1 MSHQPIYSKISDEE
15 LMAHISSKSI
25 NAFNELY
32 GRYSSRMTYYFYRM
46 LGHDKEKAQDFLQDL
61 FMKVVERP
69 EMFDRSRRFSTWLFS
84 CAHNM
89 CKNEY
94 RKMEVRKVMDSE
106 TEVEYAS
113 GTVNQVDVD
122 LKDFTRKV
130 YEELDEMEEG
140 HRTAFIL
147 RHREG
152 FSIKEISMVID
163 CPEGTVKS
171 KLFYTTKKLS
181 IKLQA
186 YNPKLD
192 FVTQN
197 EARH

>member
-1 MSHQPIYSKISDEE
+1 
-15 LMAHISSKSI
+15 
-25 NAFNELY
+25 
-32 GRYSSRMTYYFYRM
+32 MTYYFYRM

-61 FMKVVERP
+61 FMKVVDKP

-94 RKMEVRKVMDSE
+94 RKMEVRRVMDPE
-106 TEVEYAS
+106 AEVEYAS
-113 GTVNQVDVD
+113 GTVDQVDVD
-122 LKDFTRKV
+122 LNDFTVKV
-130 YEELDEMEEG
+130 YEELDNVEES

-152 FSIKEISMVID
+152 FSIKEISKVIG

-181 IKLQA
+181 YKLQI
-186 YNPKLD
+186 YNPNPTP
-192 FVTQN
+192 VAEN
-197 EARH
+197 GARQ